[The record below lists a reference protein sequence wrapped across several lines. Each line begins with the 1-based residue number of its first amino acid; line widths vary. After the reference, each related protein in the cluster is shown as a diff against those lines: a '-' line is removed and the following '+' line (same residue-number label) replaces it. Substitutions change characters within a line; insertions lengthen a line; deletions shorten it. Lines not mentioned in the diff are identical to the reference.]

1 MLKPIVQPLCCGAL
15 YACRD
20 LQLKLMKWL
29 CDPAISAADI
39 YEANLV
45 PPRVP
50 TQIEADWLWAFLQK
64 IDTGQSLLARAQ
76 TLAAMPKADKIL
88 LQEWVNVISDLE
100 RQFQPSPPA
109 WPVASPAISNV
120 AWKAF
125 RELMEAFFEK
135 GLKGTNGIPYL
146 PNGTPSAFGGVTYA
160 QFVKAFRDAHRLNP
174 TTGARE
180 ICVLCGG
187 PLEDTPPVDHWVPES
202 DYPLLSA
209 CANNLLVICDK
220 CNRRPNK
227 GDKPVYSIG
236 LGNNTFDDWF
246 HPYLRHANGSIQ
258 LDYKLQIFS
267 IVCSS
272 TNPTDTAKVTN
283 LDKLLNFTDRWTR
296 EFKAEF
302 IKQQSVLIERER
314 RRLSSGQPR
323 HTQDEVLAH
332 LQTVQ
337 EDLLPTEPN
346 YEVHNVLFSA
356 MLEKSRLAAW
366 QTELGL
372 VL

>member
-160 QFVKAFRDAHRLNP
+160 QFVKAFRDAHRLR
-174 TTGARE
+174 A
-180 ICVLCGG
+180 
-187 PLEDTPPVDHWVPES
+187 
-202 DYPLLSA
+202 YP
-209 CANNLLVICDK
+209 
-220 CNRRPNK
+220 
-227 GDKPVYSIG
+227 
-236 LGNNTFDDWF
+236 
-246 HPYLRHANGSIQ
+246 
-258 LDYKLQIFS
+258 
-267 IVCSS
+267 
-272 TNPTDTAKVTN
+272 
-283 LDKLLNFTDRWTR
+283 
-296 EFKAEF
+296 
-302 IKQQSVLIERER
+302 
-314 RRLSSGQPR
+314 
-323 HTQDEVLAH
+323 
-332 LQTVQ
+332 
-337 EDLLPTEPN
+337 
-346 YEVHNVLFSA
+346 
-356 MLEKSRLAAW
+356 
-366 QTELGL
+366 
-372 VL
+372 